1 MRVEG
6 PGGPRVMQRGG
17 GCAVVFD
24 AAGPF
29 AGAVLVFAGQV
40 ADQEVVPLF
49 HSGGPVL
56 SAVT

>member
-1 MRVEG
+1 
-6 PGGPRVMQRGG
+6 MQRGG